1 MDNANTSDNTGN
13 SNNTNNPANAANQA
27 NPGNVGRA
35 ANPGGPGDI
44 DNMAPIDAIPIV
56 NSTMKLLHERSS
68 CRAFQDRPVPPPV
81 LQAVLEAGV
90 QAPSGGNLQPY
101 SIILIRNRSTSQKLA
116 ALCGNQQFIARA
128 PVNLLFCIDW
138 HRSRRWA
145 HLSDAPFTA
154 NRSFRH
160 FWIAFQDTIIAAQNI
175 CTAADAMGLGSV
187 YIGTIMEFIKESRK
201 MFELPDGV
209 LPVVLLCL
217 GYPKHRPEPRKKLG
231 LDIIVHDE
239 KYHEPDDRTLL
250 DAFDA
255 KYPLKPEITK
265 DRLDKIYDVVRLV
278 QGRDAADKCLDEIKK
293 RGYINFALRYFALH
307 YAADQMPL
315 HNTEFMK
322 AIEEAGFGFFKPYR
336 LKEG

>member
-1 MDNANTSDNTGN
+1 MSNCDNNLPCHHG
-13 SNNTNNPANAANQA
+13 PAEQI
-27 NPGNVGRA
+27 
-35 ANPGGPGDI
+35 GDHHQNETI
-44 DNMAPIDAIPIV
+44 R
-56 NSTMKLLHERSS
+56 LLYERGS
-68 CRAFQDRPVPPPV
+68 CRSFESGNIPDDV
-81 LQAVLEAGV
+81 LNTILKAGIH
-90 QAPSGGNLQPY
+90 APTGGNLQPY
-101 SIILIRNRSTSQKLA
+101 SIIKIRDEATRKKLGQM
-116 ALCGNQQFIARA
+116 CEQEFIGEA
-128 PVNLLFCIDW
+128 PVNLLFCLDW
-138 HRSRRWA
+138 HRLQRWA
-145 HLSDAPFTA
+145 MLEGAPFTA
-154 NRSFRH
+154 HDAFRH
-160 FWIAFQDTIIAAQNI
+160 FWIGFQDVIIAAQNI

-187 YIGTIMEFIKESRK
+187 YIGTIMEFIKESRN

-265 DRLDKIYDVVRLV
+265 DRLDKIFDVVRRV
-278 QGRDAADKCLDEIKK
+278 RGRDAADKCLEEIKK

-322 AIEEAGFGFFKPYR
+322 AIEDAGFGFFKPYR
-336 LKEG
+336 LKES